1 MQALICSV
9 GTEILLGNIVD
20 TNSQYIA
27 SHLKEMGINV
37 YKMITVGDNFN
48 RLEDVLKNLMVLT
61 IMFL

>member
-37 YKMITVGDNFN
+37 YKMIQLVITSID
-48 RLEDVLKNLMVLT
+48 LKT
-61 IMFL
+61 S